1 MLFIN
6 TGILAQQEPLN
17 KHSISGKLLLD
28 TIWEP
33 VVYLSYIPSFNNMYT
48 MAYEMIIENSII
60 DSSGHFSF
68 NTDYLPVQDNLYRI
82 HVSKKGDPP
91 ASLIIGGKEENHIFF
106 IANNTSNI
114 FISNRSKN
122 TLFKKVSITA
132 YYPNKALQQVDEIA
146 SYIDSANFNGS
157 TLKREFITKAIYGK
171 LRFIADTSTHPLIS
185 LYALYKSKFE
195 SDYSVNQQ
203 FYKNYLKKWD
213 HEKSTYFTSF
223 RSQLPLSN
231 NREILYRFIIGF
243 VFLCI
248 GFVLSIYLKS
258 RTSNNKKMETLS
270 VQERRIFNL
279 IRLGMSN
286 KEISDDCNIGLST
299 VKSHLN
305 SIYSKLNIKSRKEA
319 MNIKLLS

>member
-1 MLFIN
+1 M
-6 TGILAQQEPLN
+6 GILAEKVPLN
-17 KHSISGKLLLD
+17 KHSISGQLLLD

-33 VVYLSYIPSFNNMYT
+33 VVYLSYIPVFDNMYSMT
-48 MAYEMIIENSII
+48 YEMIIEKSFI

-68 NTDYLPVQDNLYRI
+68 NTDYLPVQDHLYRI

-91 ASLIIGGKEENHIFF
+91 ASLIIGGKEENHFFF
-106 IANNTSNI
+106 IANNTSNV
-114 FISNRSKN
+114 FICNKSKN
-122 TLFKKVSITA
+122 ILFEKVSITP
-132 YYPNKALQQVDEIA
+132 YYPNKALQQIDEIE
-146 SYIDSANFNGS
+146 SYIDSSDFNS
-157 TLKREFITKAIYGK
+157 PTLKREFITNAICNK

-195 SDYSVNQQ
+195 SDYSINQQ

-231 NREILYRFIIGF
+231 NREILYRSIIGF

-258 RTSNNKKMETLS
+258 RTSNNKKLETLS

-279 IRLGMSN
+279 IRSGMSN

-305 SIYSKLNIKSRKEA
+305 SIYSKLDIKSRKEA
-319 MNIKLLS
+319 MNIKLLI

>member
-1 MLFIN
+1 MSFHNIS
-6 TGILAQQEPLN
+6 ILAQQEPLN
-17 KHSISGKLLLD
+17 KHSISGELLLD

-33 VVYLSYIPSFNNMYT
+33 VVYLSYIPAFNNMYT
-48 MAYEMIIENSII
+48 MAYEMIIEKSII

-106 IANNTSNI
+106 IANNTSNVY
-114 FISNRSKN
+114 ISNRSKN
-122 TLFKKVSITA
+122 ILFKKVSITA
-132 YYPNKALQQVDEIA
+132 YYPNKALQQIDEIA
-146 SYIDSANFNGS
+146 SYIDSTNFNGS
-157 TLKREFITKAIYGK
+157 TLKREFITKAIYSK

-223 RSQLPLSN
+223 RSQLPLFN

-305 SIYSKLNIKSRKEA
+305 SIYSKLDIKSRREA
-319 MNIKLLS
+319 MNIKL